1 MQMKGRNREIPLFQ
15 RVINF
20 VRNGYNSL
28 DPDSRTEVREFV
40 KSRMHQGGGFTGRD
54 SRPDTY
60 YSLFGA
66 WLYTAMNLSA
76 VSENHPLLNVTRD
89 KSGRIDRLASFLT
102 EALQTDNKFKKPSF
116 FKLVWLT
123 FWGNRQTSIYYRFF
137 LLTLTCDALCPG
149 HFIKYI
155 MRIILMFFSPRA
167 GSPCSIYAAT
177 VVAREK
183 VALST
188 EREKEFLMA
197 FFEEGKG
204 FKAFTDTEDADLLS
218 TATTLFSLKYSNA
231 DMRLVTPAC
240 LNLLQ
245 ENYSSGAFLAG
256 NGDEIRDLEY
266 TFYGLLALGTMV

>member
-1 MQMKGRNREIPLFQ
+1 MNDRNLEIPLVHRF
-15 RVINF
+15 INL

-28 DPDSRTEVREFV
+28 DADSRTEVREFV
-40 KSRMHQGGGFTGRD
+40 KSRMYPGGGFAGRD

-66 WLYTAMNLSA
+66 WLYTALNLSA
-76 VSENHPLLNVTRD
+76 VSGFHPLLNVNRD
-89 KSGRIDRLASFLT
+89 KSGRIDRLASLLI
-102 EALQTDNKFKKPSF
+102 EALQYDNKFKKPSF
-116 FKLVWLT
+116 FKLVGLT

-137 LLTLTCDALCPG
+137 LFTLACDALFPG
-149 HFIKYI
+149 HFIKYL
-155 MRIILMFFSPRA
+155 MRIVLMFFSPRE

-177 VVAREK
+177 VVARET
-183 VALST
+183 VALPT

-197 FFEEGKG
+197 FFKEDKG
-204 FKAFTDTEDADLLS
+204 FKAFADTDDADLLS
-218 TATTLFSLKYSNA
+218 TASALFALKYS
-231 DMRLVTPAC
+231 DTDIRIITPAC